1 MSAGL
6 HSFELVMHKNCIRV
20 SCFLPYTTGVMDIR
34 MQRDEASA
42 QEVFSYAQM
51 STLERN
57 NGVGTLSRHL
67 ERERLER
74 DSYTVDVRAS
84 DLQLEQP
91 GPLHPCFSYRIWLYS
106 VVIGSSLLIAAAFSL
121 YMGNVFP
128 AAMDYLRCT
137 AGSSIP
143 SAVVSFAI
151 AKNRHVAVSDF
162 QMVYVSSFA
171 VTTTCLVWFGCKL
184 AISPSAININFNLL
198 LLIVL
203 EVLTASTVILSARSA
218 EDCCSHGKPM
228 SDGPVVVTPA
238 SFPTRLLKACAVI
251 EVIVGISAV
260 FGGIIALNLGAL
272 LPEPYL
278 SVTFFWILVACFPT
292 AIASHV
298 VAEYPSKSLVEML
311 IAISSVTSPLL
322 FSATGF
328 LSSSVINFIEIFL
341 HEVTSVKTYDIL
353 LLVLMGLLLVQAVLT
368 LATVIKCASYKSQL
382 RMAGTEWGT
391 LHKKHCEQQTSNG
404 TLRDFD
410 KEKAWKAVVVQM
422 AQ

>member
-1 MSAGL
+1 
-6 HSFELVMHKNCIRV
+6 
-20 SCFLPYTTGVMDIR
+20 
-34 MQRDEASA
+34 MQREEASA

-57 NGVGTLSRHL
+57 SGVGTLSRHL
-67 ERERLER
+67 EQERLER

-84 DLQLEQP
+84 DLQLDQP
-91 GPLHPCFSYRIWLYS
+91 GPLHPCFSYRVWLYS
-106 VVIGSSLLIAAAFSL
+106 IVIGSSLLIVAAFSL

-128 AAMDYLRCT
+128 DAMDYLRCT

-143 SAVVSFAI
+143 AAVVSFTI
-151 AKNRHVAVSDF
+151 AKNKQVAVSDF

-171 VTTTCLVWFGCKL
+171 VTTTCLVWFGCRL

-203 EVLTASTVILSARSA
+203 EVLMASTVILSARSA
-218 EDCCSHGKPM
+218 DDWCVGVCPVS
-228 SDGPVVVTPA
+228 VVVTPA
-238 SFPTRLLKACAVI
+238 SFPTRLLKAYAVI
-251 EVIVGISAV
+251 EVILGISTV

-278 SVTFFWILVACFPT
+278 SVTFFWILVACFPS

-322 FSATGF
+322 FSASGF
-328 LSSSVINFIEIFL
+328 LSNSVINFIEIFL
-341 HEVTSVKTYDIL
+341 HDVPLAKQLNDIL

-368 LATVIKCASYKSQL
+368 LATIVKCASYKSQL
-382 RMAGTEWGT
+382 RTGATEWDT
-391 LHKKHCEQQTSNG
+391 LHKKYSEQQTSNG

-410 KEKAWKAVVVQM
+410 REKTWKAVVVQM

>member
-1 MSAGL
+1 
-6 HSFELVMHKNCIRV
+6 
-20 SCFLPYTTGVMDIR
+20 

-42 QEVFSYAQM
+42 QEMFSYAQM

-57 NGVGTLSRHL
+57 SGVGTLSRHL
-67 ERERLER
+67 ERERLEG

-84 DLQLEQP
+84 DLQLDQP
-91 GPLHPCFSYRIWLYS
+91 GPLHPCFSYRVWLYS
-106 VVIGSSLLIAAAFSL
+106 VVIGSSLLTAATFSL

-128 AAMDYLRCT
+128 GAMDYLRCT

-143 SAVVSFAI
+143 AAVVSFAI
-151 AKNRHVAVSDF
+151 AKNRHVAISDF

-218 EDCCSHGKPM
+218 DDCCSHAKVCVLPAILQLFWHM
-228 SDGPVVVTPA
+228 S
-238 SFPTRLLKACAVI
+238 VI

-272 LPEPYL
+272 LPEPYI
-278 SVTFFWILVACFPT
+278 SVTFFWILVACFPS

-298 VAEYPSKSLVEML
+298 VAEYPSKNLVEML
-311 IAISSVTSPLL
+311 IVISSVTSPLL
-322 FSATGF
+322 FSASGF
-328 LSSSVINFIEIFL
+328 LSNSVINFIEIFL
-341 HEVTSVKTYDIL
+341 HEVPLAKQSYDIL

-368 LATVIKCASYKSQL
+368 LATIVKCASYKSQL
-382 RMAGTEWGT
+382 RTEWDT
-391 LHKKHCEQQTSNG
+391 LHKKHSEQQMLNG

-410 KEKAWKAVVVQM
+410 REKAWKAVVVQM
-422 AQ
+422 AK

>member
-1 MSAGL
+1 
-6 HSFELVMHKNCIRV
+6 
-20 SCFLPYTTGVMDIR
+20 MDIR

-42 QEVFSYAQM
+42 QEMFSYAQM

-57 NGVGTLSRHL
+57 SGVGTLSRHL
-67 ERERLER
+67 ERERLEG

-84 DLQLEQP
+84 DLQLDQP
-91 GPLHPCFSYRIWLYS
+91 GPLHPCFSYRVWLYS
-106 VVIGSSLLIAAAFSL
+106 VVIGSSLLTAATFSL

-128 AAMDYLRCT
+128 GAMDYLRCT

-143 SAVVSFAI
+143 AAVVSFAI
-151 AKNRHVAVSDF
+151 AKNRHVAISDF

-184 AISPSAININFNLL
+184 AISPSAINLLLSVILKINFNLL

-218 EDCCSHGKPM
+218 DDCCSHAKPV

-238 SFPTRLLKACAVI
+238 SFPTRLLKAYAVI

-278 SVTFFWILVACFPT
+278 SVTFFWILVACFPS

-298 VAEYPSKSLVEML
+298 VAEYPSKNLVEML
-311 IAISSVTSPLL
+311 IVISSVTSPLL
-322 FSATGF
+322 FSASGF
-328 LSSSVINFIEIFL
+328 LSNSVINFIEIFL
-341 HEVTSVKTYDIL
+341 HEVPLAKQSYDIL

-368 LATVIKCASYKSQL
+368 LATIVKCASYKSQL
-382 RMAGTEWGT
+382 RTEWDT
-391 LHKKHCEQQTSNG
+391 LHKKHSEQQMLNG

-410 KEKAWKAVVVQM
+410 REKAWKAVVVQM
-422 AQ
+422 AK

>member
-1 MSAGL
+1 MMDGKLGSL
-6 HSFELVMHKNCIRV
+6 
-20 SCFLPYTTGVMDIR
+20 GVMDIR

-57 NGVGTLSRHL
+57 SGVGTLSRHL

-84 DLQLEQP
+84 DLQLDRP

-128 AAMDYLRCT
+128 AAMDYLRCI

-143 SAVVSFAI
+143 AAVVSFAI
-151 AKNRHVAVSDF
+151 AKNRQVAISDF
-162 QMVYVSSFA
+162 QLVYVSSFA

-218 EDCCSHGKPM
+218 EDCCRHCKPV

-238 SFPTRLLKACAVI
+238 LFPTRLLKAYAVI
-251 EVIVGISAV
+251 EVILGIAAV

-278 SVTFFWILVACFPT
+278 SVTFFWILVACFPS

-322 FSATGF
+322 FSASGF

-341 HEVTSVKTYDIL
+341 HEVTLVKQTYDIL

-382 RMAGTEWGT
+382 RMGGTEWDT
-391 LHKKHCEQQTSNG
+391 LHKKHCEQHTSNG

>member
-1 MSAGL
+1 
-6 HSFELVMHKNCIRV
+6 
-20 SCFLPYTTGVMDIR
+20 MDIR
-34 MQRDEASA
+34 MQREEASA

-51 STLERN
+51 STMERN
-57 NGVGTLSRHL
+57 SGLGTLSRHL

-84 DLQLEQP
+84 DLQLDKP

-128 AAMDYLRCT
+128 AAMDYLRCA

-143 SAVVSFAI
+143 AAVVSFTI
-151 AKNRHVAVSDF
+151 AKNRQVAVSDF

-218 EDCCSHGKPM
+218 EDCCSHGK
-228 SDGPVVVTPA
+228 
-238 SFPTRLLKACAVI
+238 VI

-278 SVTFFWILVACFPT
+278 SVTFFWILVACFPS

-311 IAISSVTSPLL
+311 IAVSSVTSPLL
-322 FSATGF
+322 FSASGF
-328 LSSSVINFIEIFL
+328 LSSSVINFITIFL
-341 HEVTSVKTYDIL
+341 HEVPLAKQSYDIL
-353 LLVLMGLLLVQAVLT
+353 QLVLMGLLLVQAVLT
-368 LATVIKCASYKSQL
+368 LATIVQCASYKSRL
-382 RMAGTEWGT
+382 RKGATEWDT
-391 LHKKHCEQQTSNG
+391 RYCEQQTSNG
-404 TLRDFD
+404 TLNKFD
-410 KEKAWKAVVVQM
+410 KDKAWKAVVVQM